1 MGPQGEKENE
11 KDTVCHDRIGLRHYA
26 SDVCCPGPQGR
37 FARRP
42 FGQHGQDCQKGHQ
55 DFEDPQD
62 YQEEHQDCFGRAQQV
77 TRLTTSTR
85 GTPPRRFLLQ
95 GRRVFFMGA

>member
-37 FARRP
+37 FARRT
-42 FGQHGQDCQKGHQ
+42 FGQHRQDGQKVHQ
-55 DFEDPQD
+55 DFEEHQD
-62 YQEEHQDCFGRAQQV
+62 SQEHQDCFGRAQQV
-77 TRLTTSTR
+77 TRLTTSSR
-85 GTPPRRFLLQ
+85 GTPPRRFLFQ